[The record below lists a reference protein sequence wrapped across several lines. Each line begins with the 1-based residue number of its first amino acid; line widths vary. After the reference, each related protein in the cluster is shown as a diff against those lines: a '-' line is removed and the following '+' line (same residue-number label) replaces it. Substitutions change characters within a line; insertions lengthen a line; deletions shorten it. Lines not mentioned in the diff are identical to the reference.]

1 MVIVSES
8 VMNRI
13 HALLPFKCCE
23 VNDERNDG
31 CEELLCI
38 VRLAASSTVRLTS
51 KKKGL
56 LYSIA
61 GVIMFH
67 SIYSTI
73 LVTLENQYIH
83 LIMHFVRYKI
93 TTMGLSYEAH
103 IIS

>member
-1 MVIVSES
+1 MLCFRLNVG
-8 VMNRI
+8 
-13 HALLPFKCCE
+13 CE